1 MIFKQSLLVFVFF
14 GMISLSIC
22 RPGKYEERY
31 VREEANEEPGDADEE
46 KEEERGTDEE
56 NEEEPDED
64 EEEEAEEEEN
74 ENDRGEE
81 EENTKKKRLLGELVS
96 NLGL

>member
-46 KEEERGTDEE
+46 KEEER
-56 NEEEPDED
+56 DED

>member
-22 RPGKYEERY
+22 RPDKYEERY

-46 KEEERGTDEE
+46 KEEER
-56 NEEEPDED
+56 DED